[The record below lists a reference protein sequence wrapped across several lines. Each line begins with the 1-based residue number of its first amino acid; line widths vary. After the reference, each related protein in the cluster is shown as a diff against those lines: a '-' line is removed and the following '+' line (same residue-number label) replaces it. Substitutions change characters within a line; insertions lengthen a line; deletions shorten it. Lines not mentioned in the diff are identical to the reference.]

1 MPAPP
6 MTAELQRLAEDLRR
20 RPELAA
26 ALRQAL
32 PPGTPP
38 EAIAIALCRLGYAVA
53 ACDLVPPPAPPRLA
67 PAAPRPATGL
77 ARLQQGRF
85 RRDARGGWVWQPA

>member
-1 MPAPP
+1 
-6 MTAELQRLAEDLRR
+6 MTTELHRLAQDLRR
-20 RPELAA
+20 RPALAA
-26 ALRQAL
+26 ALRRAL

-38 EAIAIALCRLGYAVA
+38 EAIAHALCQLGYAVA
-53 ACDLVPPPAPPRLA
+53 ASDLVLSPAPA
-67 PAAPRPATGL
+67 PPRPATGL